1 MSLHV
6 DLSNYEK
13 FLKYRRPEGFE
24 FQYSTDKTYVWVPED
39 EGFSSGEVVS
49 ESGDNVKVRTE
60 KGNVSFVDFF
70 FTCRPWTYLIFLGS
84 HHQQE

>member
-13 FLKYRRPEGFE
+13 YLKYRRPEGFE
-24 FQYSTDKTYVWVPED
+24 FQYSTDKTYVWVPEGD
-39 EGFSSGEVVS
+39 GFSSGEVVS

-60 KGNVSFVDFF
+60 KGNVCFFVLPSPLH
-70 FTCRPWTYLIFLGS
+70 TNQSPGS
-84 HHQQE
+84 CSQQK